1 MSYLSGTIVQI
12 RYHVPSSRF
21 TDGCTEICGVVMRPL
36 RSADTRHNLI
46 EPSPPAATGSAV
58 IRERP
63 VTTLRRRLLHRSV
76 PYALFAVGC
85 ALSIAAS
92 SYLSWSSAATEELQD
107 HAEFVTDAE
116 QLHRQLQS
124 GLNSYVEVVRTGAVL
139 LSADNEI
146 NGSEF
151 RRFVNGLELPERYP
165 GMGGIG
171 FAQCIRRVD
180 LARVLRTF
188 ALDGNRIRPWPG
200 TTRAESCPIVFL
212 EPVSTRSPQTL
223 GFDLS
228 SEPLLL
234 EAMVQA
240 RDTGQPQFSR
250 KLRELPPW
258 GSDGRQPNIVAFIP
272 VYRHS
277 APQRSPDERRRA
289 FLGFVFS
296 PLNTH
301 RLFEHV
307 VELKTTSL
315 EFQVYD
321 GPVATDADLLG
332 GLHAGATTVR
342 YQTARPVQVAG
353 REWLFE
359 ANMGGD
365 ATTIIPRAAA
375 QTFAGGFILS
385 LLFFVITRAQVRA
398 WETAARHEAELRAFT
413 KALQEREAQANAANR
428 AKDEFLATLSHEL
441 RTPLN
446 VVLGWVAML
455 RQKMMSE
462 ERADKALE
470 IIERNARQQ
479 SELIDDLLDVS
490 RIITGKLHLEL
501 RPLDL
506 AVIVTSVAESLR
518 PGAEAKGVSL
528 RVSAAERATVKGDP
542 DRLRQ
547 TVWNLLANA
556 LKFTPAGGSVTAA
569 LTSNQQHVRLEVRDT
584 GVGISAEFLP
594 RVFDRFQQ
602 ADSSTTRAHSGVG
615 LGLAIVRELVELHGG
630 TVQAHSAGLGLG
642 AAFTVS
648 LPAAGAGAVA
658 TTAAVQPEGPTRH
671 LQGVRVLVVDD
682 DPNTLDMLTEAL
694 RTSGAE
700 VTGADSARHALAR
713 LAESRADVIVSDIA
727 MPGEDGLWLMHR
739 VRTLPGRLGSIP
751 AVALTA
757 LARSEDRDRAI
768 EAGFQIH
775 MTKPVRLT
783 ELETVVGELAMRQ
796 ADDGR
801 AAAL

>member
-1 MSYLSGTIVQI
+1 M
-12 RYHVPSSRF
+12 
-21 TDGCTEICGVVMRPL
+21 
-36 RSADTRHNLI
+36 
-46 EPSPPAATGSAV
+46 
-58 IRERP
+58 RERP
-63 VTTLRRRLLHRSV
+63 GTTLRRRFLHRSV
-76 PYALFAVGC
+76 PYLLFVVGC

-92 SYLSWSSAATEELQD
+92 SYLSWSSASTEELQD
-107 HAEFVTDAE
+107 HAEFLTDAR
-116 QLHRQLQS
+116 QVHRQLQS

-165 GMGGIG
+165 AMYGMG
-171 FAQCIRRVD
+171 FAQCIRRAD

-188 ALDGNRIRPWPG
+188 ALDGNRIRVWPR
-200 TTRAESCPIVFL
+200 TMRAESCPIVFL
-212 EPVSTRSPQTL
+212 ESGQSGHPATL

-234 EAMVQA
+234 EAMVTA
-240 RDTGQPQFSR
+240 RDTGRPHMSR
-250 KLRELPPW
+250 RLGKLAPW
-258 GSDGRQPNIVAFIP
+258 DADHHRPTVVAFIP

-277 APQRSPDERRRA
+277 TRQDTVEERRRA

-296 PLNTH
+296 PLNTN

-307 VELKTTSL
+307 VELTAPSL
-315 EFQVYD
+315 EFQVFD
-321 GPVATDADLLG
+321 GTDASPDTSLG
-332 GLHAGATTVR
+332 GLHAGATSAR
-342 YQTARPVQVAG
+342 YQTTSTVHVAG

-359 ANMGGD
+359 ARIGGD
-365 ATTIIPRAAA
+365 TAAIIPRAAA
-375 QTFAGGFILS
+375 QTFAGGFLLS
-385 LLFFVITRAQVRA
+385 FLFFVITRAQVLA
-398 WETAARHEAELRAFT
+398 WETAARHEAELRASAA
-413 KALQEREAQANAANR
+413 ALQEREAQANAANR

-446 VVLGWVAML
+446 VVLGWVGML
-455 RQKMMSE
+455 RKKMMTE
-462 ERADKALE
+462 ERASRALE

-479 SELIDDLLDVS
+479 AELIDDLLDIS
-490 RIITGKLHLEL
+490 RIVTGKLQLEL
-501 RPLDL
+501 RPLDFGI
-506 AVIVTSVAESLR
+506 IVSTVAESLR
-518 PGAEAKGVSL
+518 PGAEAKGVCL
-528 RVSAAERATVKGDP
+528 QVKAPEKAMVKGDP

-556 LKFTPAGGSVTAA
+556 VKFTPSGGSVRVE
-569 LTSNQQHVRLEVRDT
+569 LTSDAQHVRLTVRDT

-630 TVQAHSAGLGLG
+630 TVQAESAGLGAG
-642 AAFTVS
+642 AVFTVS
-648 LPAAGAGAVA
+648 LPATSAGAVVAVA
-658 TTAAVQPEGPTRH
+658 TAPSEVPSRQ

-694 RTSGAE
+694 QSSGAE
-700 VTGADSARHALAR
+700 VTGADSARHALAQ
-713 LAESRADVIVSDIA
+713 LAASRADVIVSDIA

-757 LARSEDRDRAI
+757 LARSEDRKRAI
-768 EAGFQIH
+768 DAGFQIH

-783 ELETVVGELAMRQ
+783 DLQTVVGELAIRQ
-796 ADDGR
+796 ADRGHADQAELG
-801 AAAL
+801 

>member
-1 MSYLSGTIVQI
+1 M
-12 RYHVPSSRF
+12 
-21 TDGCTEICGVVMRPL
+21 
-36 RSADTRHNLI
+36 
-46 EPSPPAATGSAV
+46 
-58 IRERP
+58 
-63 VTTLRRRLLHRSV
+63 
-76 PYALFAVGC
+76 
-85 ALSIAAS
+85 
-92 SYLSWSSAATEELQD
+92 
-107 HAEFVTDAE
+107 TDAE

-124 GLNSYVEVVRTGAVL
+124 SLNSYVEVVRTGAVL

-165 GMGGIG
+165 AMDGIG
-171 FAQCIRRVD
+171 FAQCIRRAD
-180 LARVLRTF
+180 LAPVLRTF
-188 ALDGNRIRPWPG
+188 ALDGNRIRLWPR

-212 EPVSTRSPQTL
+212 EPALSRGPRTL

-234 EAMVQA
+234 DAMVKA
-240 RDTGQPQFSR
+240 RDTGQPQLSR
-250 KLRELPPW
+250 KLSELAPW
-258 GSDGRQPNIVAFIP
+258 DSDRPGPNIVAFIP
-272 VYRHS
+272 VYRH
-277 APQRSPDERRRA
+277 AAQQRSLDERRRA
-289 FLGFVFS
+289 FLGVVFS
-296 PLNTH
+296 PLNTR
-301 RLFEHV
+301 RLFEHA
-307 VELKTTSL
+307 VELKAPSL
-315 EFQVYD
+315 EFEVYD
-321 GPVATDADLLG
+321 GLVATADDSLG
-332 GLHAGATTVR
+332 GLHGGATSVR
-342 YQTARPVQVAG
+342 YQAARTVQVAG

-359 ANMGGD
+359 AKMGGD
-365 ATTIIPRAAA
+365 ATAIMPRAAA

-385 LLFFVITRAQVRA
+385 FLFFVITRAQVRA
-398 WETAARHEAELRAFT
+398 WETAARHEAELRAFAE
-413 KALQEREAQANAANR
+413 ALQEREAQANAANR

-446 VVLGWVAML
+446 VVLGWVGML
-455 RQKMMSE
+455 RQKIMTQ
-462 ERADKALE
+462 ERADQALE

-479 SELIDDLLDVS
+479 AELIDDLLDVS

-506 AVIVTSVAESLR
+506 AAIVSTVAESLR

-528 RVSAAERATVKGDP
+528 RVSAAATATVKGDP

-547 TVWNLLANA
+547 TVWNLLSNA
-556 LKFTPAGGSVTAA
+556 LKFTPAGGSVLVE
-569 LTSNQQHVRLEVRDT
+569 LTCDQQHVRLSVRDT

-615 LGLAIVRELVELHGG
+615 LGLAIVRELIELHGG
-630 TVQAHSAGLGLG
+630 TVQAHSAGLGCG
-642 AAFTVS
+642 AVFTVS
-648 LPAAGAGAVA
+648 LPAASGSTMAASS
-658 TTAAVQPEGPTRH
+658 TAPPEGPSRQ

-700 VTGADSARHALAR
+700 VTGAGSARHALAR

-739 VRTLPGRLGSIP
+739 VRTLPGRLGAIP

-757 LARSEDRDRAI
+757 LARSEDRKRAI

-783 ELETVVGELAMRQ
+783 DLQTVVGELAIRQ
-796 ADDGR
+796 ADGGGTDQ

>member
-1 MSYLSGTIVQI
+1 
-12 RYHVPSSRF
+12 
-21 TDGCTEICGVVMRPL
+21 
-36 RSADTRHNLI
+36 
-46 EPSPPAATGSAV
+46 V
-58 IRERP
+58 IKERP
-63 VTTLRRRLLHRSV
+63 VATLRRRLLHRSV
-76 PYALFAVGC
+76 PYSLFAVGC

-92 SYLSWSSAATEELQD
+92 SYLSWSSAVTGELQA
-107 HAEFVTDAE
+107 HAEFLTDAQ

-165 GMGGIG
+165 AMDGIG
-171 FAQCIRRVD
+171 FAQCIRRAE
-180 LARVLRTF
+180 LRRVLRTF
-188 ALDGNRIRPWPG
+188 ALDGNRIRPWPQ
-200 TTRAESCPIVFL
+200 TPRSELCPIVFL
-212 EPVSTRSPQTL
+212 EPELSRGPRTL

-234 EAMVQA
+234 EAMLRA
-240 RDTGQPQFSR
+240 RDTGQPQLSR
-250 KLRELPPW
+250 KLGEMAPW
-258 GSDGRQPNIVAFIP
+258 GSDRRRPNIVAFIP

-277 APQRSPDERRRA
+277 TRQRSLAERRRE

-296 PLNTH
+296 PLNSH

-307 VELKTTSL
+307 VEFNVPSL

-321 GPVATDADLLG
+321 QASPASENSLG
-332 GLHAGATTVR
+332 GLHGGVTAAR
-342 YQTARPVQVAG
+342 YQTARTVEVAG

-359 ANMGGD
+359 AKMGGD
-365 ATTIIPRAAA
+365 SAAIIPRAAA

-398 WETAARHEAELRAFT
+398 WETAARHEAELRASAR
-413 KALQEREAQANAANR
+413 ALQEREAQANAANR

-446 VVLGWVAML
+446 VVLGWVGML
-455 RQKMMSE
+455 RKRMMTE
-462 ERADKALE
+462 ERAAQALE

-479 SELIDDLLDVS
+479 AELIDDLLDIS
-490 RIITGKLHLEL
+490 RIITGKLQLEL
-501 RPLDL
+501 RPLDF
-506 AVIVTSVAESLR
+506 AAIVSTVGESLR

-528 RVSAAERATVKGDP
+528 QISTVDKATVKGDP

-547 TVWNLLANA
+547 TVWNLVSNA
-556 LKFTPAGGSVTAA
+556 LKFTPAGGAVMVE
-569 LTSNQQHVRLEVRDT
+569 LTCEQQHLRLSVRDT
-584 GVGISAEFLP
+584 GIGISAEFLP

-602 ADSSTTRAHSGVG
+602 ADSSTTRSHSGVG

-630 TVQAHSAGLGLG
+630 TVQAHSAGLGMG
-642 AAFTVS
+642 AVFTVS
-648 LPAAGAGAVA
+648 LPLATEITAIVA
-658 TTAAVQPEGPTRH
+658 STAPPEHASRQ

-682 DPNTLDMLTEAL
+682 DPHTLDMLIEAL

-700 VTGADSARHALAR
+700 VTGADSARLALAR

-757 LARSEDRDRAI
+757 LARSEDRKRAI
-768 EAGFQIH
+768 DAGFQIH

-783 ELETVVGELAMRQ
+783 DLQAVVGELAIRQ
-796 ADDGR
+796 TDDGP
-801 AAAL
+801 ADHASVS